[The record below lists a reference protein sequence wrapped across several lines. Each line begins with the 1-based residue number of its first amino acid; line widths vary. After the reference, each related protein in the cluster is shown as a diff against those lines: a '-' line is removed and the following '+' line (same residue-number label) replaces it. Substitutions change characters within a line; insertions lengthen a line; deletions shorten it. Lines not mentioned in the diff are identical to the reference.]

1 MSPRAKMR
9 LPKSEDAW
17 PSVPRPNTGLQA
29 LDVDT
34 LSVSERIRVWEGV
47 HIPGDLVAYRGRLIK
62 LLLIFL
68 GLIGL
73 TPWTQTVTVTGQISA
88 YGPYDRPQHVESR
101 IAGRVKRWHVLE
113 GLRVKE
119 GELLLELDDIDPSYM
134 APDLVARLEQQRTAL
149 QQART
154 DAFDRAERLDQ
165 RIAHMAR
172 VVETAVPSAGARV
185 QEGEK
190 RVLGG
195 KQRLLAARIATETAQ
210 LNVERQRLLAIRGL
224 VSQRELDIAIQAAI
238 GSRTEF
244 TAAEAALEQAQ
255 QAAKALTFDQAGIE
269 AEARQR
275 LQQAYA
281 ERAAALAQVA
291 RASDEL
297 ASAERALS
305 NVQER
310 RAASRVYAPVDGTV
324 VRMARLGPGE
334 TVKVGDV
341 LIHMSPTSRDS
352 ALEVMADSL
361 DAPLLGPG
369 RHVRLLFYGTPAV
382 PLEAWPEEMAGTFV
396 GVIQV
401 VDQVSDDRGKFRLW
415 VVPDPAE
422 RPWPEQQ
429 HVRQGTPV
437 MGWVI
442 ADRVPLILE
451 LLRRIEWLPEGPA
464 TGIELIDKI
473 VSKAGQKAVK

>member
-1 MSPRAKMR
+1 MKPRVSHPITKTGQ
-9 LPKSEDAW
+9 AW
-17 PSVPRPNTGLQA
+17 PSLPLTETELQA

-34 LSVSERIRVWEGV
+34 ISASERIRAWEHV
-47 HIPGDLVAYRGRLIK
+47 RLPEELIAYRGRLTK

-68 GLIGL
+68 CLIGL
-73 TPWTQTVTVTGQISA
+73 VPWTQTVTVTGQISA
-88 YGPYDRPQHVESR
+88 YSPYDRPQHIESR

-113 GLRVKE
+113 GLRVKA
-119 GELLLELDDIDPSYM
+119 GELLLELEDINPLYM
-134 APDLVARLEQQRTAL
+134 APDLVARLKQQRTAL
-149 QQART
+149 EEARAA
-154 DAFDRAERLDQ
+154 AFDRAEQLDQ
-165 RIAHMAR
+165 RIAHMIR
-172 VVETAVPSAGARV
+172 VLETAVPSAGARV

-195 KQRLLAARIATETAQ
+195 EQRLLAARIAAETAQ
-210 LNVERQRLLAIRGL
+210 LNVDRQRDLAVRGL

-238 GSRTEF
+238 ASRSEF
-244 TAAEAALEQAQ
+244 TAAQAALDQAQ
-255 QAAKALTFDQAGIE
+255 EVAKALTFDQARIE
-269 AEARQR
+269 ADAGQR

-281 ERAAALAQVA
+281 ERAAALAQA
-291 RASDEL
+291 AQASDEL
-297 ASAERALS
+297 AAAGLNLS
-305 NVQER
+305 NAHER
-310 RAASRVYAPVDGTV
+310 RAASRIYAPADGTV

-341 LIHMSPTSRDS
+341 LINLSPVSKDP
-352 ALEVMADSL
+352 ALEVMADSI
-361 DAPLLGPG
+361 DAPLLRTG

-382 PLEAWPEEMAGTFV
+382 PLEAWPEEMAGTFA

-415 VVPDPAE
+415 VAPDPE
-422 RPWPEQQ
+422 DRPWPEQQ

-464 TGIELIDKI
+464 TGIEMIDKI